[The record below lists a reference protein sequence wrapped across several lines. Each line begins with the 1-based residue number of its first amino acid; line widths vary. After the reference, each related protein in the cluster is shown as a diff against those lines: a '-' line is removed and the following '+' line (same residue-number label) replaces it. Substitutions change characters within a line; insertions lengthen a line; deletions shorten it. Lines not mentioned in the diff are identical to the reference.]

1 MPINPSALSGADDS
15 GDPADGRDPD
25 IAADAAAAQEEQPKR
40 TRRTKAQMIADAVVP
55 ADDAQVELKDAGTG
69 AKIQRPWLVA
79 VEMVREGKAE
89 WADKSMKYALM
100 KYDQQKA
107 APAFEPP
114 EGETEAEKAERLD
127 GPYGLDPAKQDTK
140 SENIPPE
147 AEVGDEV
154 LANDS
159 VFRVGHGGVLTNQ
172 HSPISIEGEIVHAK
186 RRWQRGADN
195 EWRSADLSTSDD
207 AQPDI
212 PAEQAATPAPEVAQ
226 TNGRGDGEVHVESE
240 RLPRTQ
246 EHLEDGSIKIGTGI
260 LEKIGMPDYSS
271 FQVGPITISRTVFD
285 DGRRTVET
293 FDDGREREVITA
305 AVEGFDLLD
314 NTVEFVAKRFRGQLI
329 SFLEATGSLKQ
340 PVS

>member
-1 MPINPSALSGADDS
+1 MPINPSALGDS
-15 GDPADGRDPD
+15 AP
-25 IAADAAAAQEEQPKR
+25 EEQPKPQAEEGKR

-89 WADKSMKYALM
+89 WADKAMKYALM

-107 APAFEPP
+107 APAFEQGSAPSD
-114 EGETEAEKAERLD
+114 EEVAALAQQVDRD
-127 GPYGLDPAKQDTK
+127 SNAVAK

-154 LANDS
+154 LVNDS

-172 HSPISIEGEIVHAK
+172 HSPISVEGEIVSAK

>member
-172 HSPISIEGEIVHAK
+172 HSPVSIEGEIVHAK

-212 PAEQAATPAPEVAQ
+212 PAERPTPAPEVAQ
-226 TNGRGDGEVHVESE
+226 TNGRGDGEVTSRASASRVRRS
-240 RLPRTQ
+240 T
-246 EHLEDGSIKIGTGI
+246 
-260 LEKIGMPDYSS
+260 
-271 FQVGPITISRTVFD
+271 SRTAPSRSAPACS
-285 DGRRTVET
+285 RRSACPTT
-293 FDDGREREVITA
+293 RPSRSARSPSRAPSSTTAGAPWRPSTTA
-305 AVEGFDLLD
+305 AS
-314 NTVEFVAKRFRGQLI
+314 AR
-329 SFLEATGSLKQ
+329 
-340 PVS
+340 